1 MAVKKGV
8 EEEGREKGKNVREF
22 EGVVPRKQ
30 VSSSRLKFEIVY
42 SPLALPYL
50 TNVGGTRERED
61 QSKKVRQP
69 ILDHA

>member
-1 MAVKKGV
+1 MKKGV

-30 VSSSRLKFEIVY
+30 VSSRLKFEIVY

>member
-30 VSSSRLKFEIVY
+30 VSSRLKFEIVY